1 ARQAHEQPAEAA
13 TAAAVEEAPVRPVDV
28 DVQAARREREFK
40 AEQRRAERVAQK
52 AEDLEVQQKPKR
64 EPIGKRLRRE
74 AGGAIRDAMG
84 R

>member
-1 ARQAHEQPAEAA
+1 M
-13 TAAAVEEAPVRPVDV
+13 RPVDV

>member
-1 ARQAHEQPAEAA
+1 MRP
-13 TAAAVEEAPVRPVDV
+13 VEVDV
-28 DVQAARREREFK
+28 DAARREREFK

-52 AEDLEVQQKPKR
+52 ADDIEATQNPKR

-74 AGGAIRDAMG
+74 AGGAIRDALG